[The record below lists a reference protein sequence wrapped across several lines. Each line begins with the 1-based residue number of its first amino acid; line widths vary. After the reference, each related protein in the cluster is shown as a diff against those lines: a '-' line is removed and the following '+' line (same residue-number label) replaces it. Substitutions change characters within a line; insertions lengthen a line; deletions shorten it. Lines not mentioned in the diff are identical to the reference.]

1 MNIAASAADE
11 IQSVPVT
18 SLNQLRKGSRIII
31 EDALQNVTDA
41 KVDEIVN
48 PQYGHEVIFNRKQNA
63 YFNFQMFLDGQ
74 SWVKKLSVV
83 H

>member
-1 MNIAASAADE
+1 MTTAALAPNE

-18 SLNQLRKGSRIII
+18 SLNQIRKGSRIII
-31 EDALQNVTDA
+31 EDASQNVTDA
-41 KVDEIVN
+41 KVAEIIN
-48 PQYGHEVIFNRKQNA
+48 PQYGHEVIFNRKKNA

-83 H
+83 Q